1 MNIYSMII
9 FSSYST
15 PILLLPILAKLKS
28 ISNFEISLILSSFP
42 IGAFPA
48 SILIGKLMRFH
59 KKDRLLL
66 LFTVISFVARFTM
79 GTLYF
84 IEDNTVL
91 VAVGFLA
98 RMIAGIAEGALIPI
112 IYSFV
117 PELFPKEMM
126 EKMGILEIW
135 GSIGVIIGSP
145 IASILYEQF
154 GYFSVFCIMSSFN
167 LVVGFLII
175 TLFLKSDMI
184 VEFKA
189 SEKPSMPIK
198 QALFSNKAVLLN
210 SFYLFLFFFPTYMIQ
225 TGYENYFTS
234 YLTDN
239 LYLAA
244 FVYTLILFGMVI
256 GVYFIK
262 YFFQKQYK
270 KKMFFISGIVVIV
283 ALFFYGP
290 DPFFNIR
297 NTAFK
302 ISLVGAA
309 FFFVGFATEI
319 IFLIVTKQLI
329 LDLLVVFPN
338 EKALCGDFAI
348 GIYAACFA
356 LDQFLG
362 PIIGDFLNTILSYER
377 TGSFFSLILIIFM
390 IIYWGIMRNEEN
402 PYEDLVE
409 EEEVK
414 EPQEIK
420 IEAQVN
426 VEK

>member
-42 IGAFPA
+42 IGGFPA

-66 LFTVISFVARFTM
+66 LFTLISSVARFTM

-135 GSIGVIIGSP
+135 GSIGIIIGSP

-167 LVVGFLII
+167 LVAGFLII

-184 VEFKA
+184 IRFKA
-189 SEKPSMPIK
+189 SEKQSMPIK

-210 SFYLFLFFFPTYMIQ
+210 FFYLFLFFFPNFMIQ

-244 FVYTLILFGMVI
+244 FVYTFILFGMVI

-270 KKMFFISGIVVIV
+270 KKLFFISGIVVIV

-290 DPFFNIR
+290 DPFFHIE
-297 NTAFK
+297 NTALK
-302 ISLVGAA
+302 ITLVGAA
-309 FFFVGFATEI
+309 FSFVGFAIEI

-329 LDLLVVFPN
+329 LDLLLVFPN
-338 EKALCGDFAI
+338 EKTLCSDFAN
-348 GIYAACFA
+348 GIYTACFS

-362 PIIGDFLNTILSYER
+362 PIVGNFLNSIFGYER
-377 TGSFFSLILIIFM
+377 TGSFYSLILIIFM

-420 IEAQVN
+420 IETQVN
-426 VEK
+426 EEK

>member
-1 MNIYSMII
+1 MNIYSMIVY
-9 FSSYST
+9 SSYST
-15 PILLLPILAKLKS
+15 PVLLLPKLATLKS
-28 ISNFEISLILSSFP
+28 ISDFEVSLIFSSFP

-48 SILIGKLMRFH
+48 SIIIGKLMRFYR
-59 KKDRLLL
+59 KDRLLL
-66 LFTVISFVARFTM
+66 LFTVVSSAARFTF

-84 IEDNTVL
+84 IDDNTVL
-91 VAVGFLA
+91 VVVGFLA
-98 RMIAGIAEGALIPI
+98 RMTAGISEGAIIPI

-117 PELFPKEMM
+117 PELFPKEIM

-145 IASILYEQF
+145 IASILYEQI
-154 GYFSVFCIMSSFN
+154 GYFFVFTIMSSFN

-175 TLFLKSDMI
+175 ILFLKSDMI
-184 VEFKA
+184 VQFKA
-189 SEKPSMPIK
+189 SEKKSIPIK

-210 SFYLFLFFFPTYMIQ
+210 SFYFFLFCFPYYMIQ
-225 TGYENYFTS
+225 TNYESYFST

-239 LYLAA
+239 LYLAS

-256 GVYFIK
+256 AVYFIK

-270 KKMFFISGIVVIV
+270 KKMFFISGITVIV

-290 DPFFNIR
+290 DPIFNIH
-297 NTAFK
+297 NTAVK
-302 ISLVGAA
+302 ITLVGAA
-309 FFFVGFATEI
+309 FLFVGFAIEI
-319 IFLIVTKQLI
+319 IFLIATKQLI

-338 EKALCGDFAI
+338 EKALCGDFSV
-348 GIYAACFA
+348 GIYEACFA

-362 PIIGDFLNTILSYER
+362 PIIGDFLNTLLGYER
-377 TGSFFSLILIIFM
+377 TGSFYSLILIIFM

-409 EEEVK
+409 EEEIK
-414 EPQEIK
+414 EQQEIK
-420 IEAQVN
+420 IETQVN